1 MRCCT
6 FVALLY
12 ICCAQNKV
20 LLYLHRVGF
29 VVVFV
34 SASLQSDRENSS
46 FSQRFEAVV
55 DSSSINMF
63 LINLRNKDFEEKVT

>member
-34 SASLQSDRENSS
+34 SASLQSDRENSP
-46 FSQRFEAVV
+46 FSQRFEAV
-55 DSSSINMF
+55 
-63 LINLRNKDFEEKVT
+63 KVGGGGQQ